1 MLSDPSYPSSQIIQF
16 GRRRGP
22 PRVCILDH
30 KPHVRSFLAG
40 MLDEIGFATREC
52 GAAELKEILNEFVPD
67 LVVLG
72 PLNGAAEVG
81 LILQS
86 LKFAGFFGRVMLFG
100 GRNSMALMEMQELG
114 ERVGL
119 GMLPPLG
126 TPFHDNAL
134 RENVSPFLPI
144 VPAPDVAVDAEEA
157 MQNGWLEMWYQP
169 KIDPHSLK
177 TQGAEAIVRVRHPSL
192 GLMSPS
198 HFSPGASDPYLQR
211 FSQFVIM
218 RTLSDCMSIATETN
232 PLHISVNLPVS
243 ALDDMAFVDNVL
255 DAMPEHVCKR
265 SLQIELH
272 CADIVGDLIHVREL
286 AAQLA
291 FRNIGICIDDIGN
304 EGASLAGRADLP
316 VVEMK
321 VGRRYVHGVAD
332 DRLKQAVCSEIIT
345 TARNSGARVVAE
357 GVDTHA
363 DYMAARSLGFDLV
376 QGKLFGGPMELRK
389 FERTVLSTRGQPAR
403 NVN

>member
-1 MLSDPSYPSSQIIQF
+1 MLSDPSFPPSQIIQF
-16 GRRRGP
+16 GRRHGP

-52 GAAELKEILNEFVPD
+52 GAAELKAILNEFVPD

-86 LKFAGFFGRVMLFG
+86 LKFAGFFGRIMLFG

-114 ERVGL
+114 ERIGL

-144 VPAPDVAVDAEEA
+144 VSAPDMAVDAEEA

-177 TQGAEAIVRVRHPSL
+177 TQGAEAIVRVRHPSW

-198 HFSPGASDPYLQR
+198 HFSPGASDPSLQR

-218 RTLSDCMSIATETN
+218 RTLSDCMSIASEAY
-232 PLHISVNLPVS
+232 PLHVSVNLPVS
-243 ALDDMAFVDNVL
+243 ALVDMAFVDNVL
-255 DAMPEHVCKR
+255 DAVPEHVCKR
-265 SLQIELH
+265 SLQIELR
-272 CADIVGDLIHVREL
+272 CADIVGDLLHIRQL

-389 FERTVLSTRGQPAR
+389 FERTVLGTRGQPAR

>member
-1 MLSDPSYPSSQIIQF
+1 MLSDPSFPPSQIIQF
-16 GRRRGP
+16 GGRRGP
-22 PRVCILDH
+22 PRACILDH

-52 GAAELKEILNEFVPD
+52 GAAELKAILNELVPD

-81 LILQS
+81 LMLQS

-134 RENVSPFLPI
+134 RENVSSFLPI
-144 VPAPDVAVDAEEA
+144 VPAPDIAVDAEES
-157 MQNGWLEMWYQP
+157 MQNGWLEIWYQP

-177 TQGAEAIVRVRHPSL
+177 AQGAEAIVRVRHPSW

-198 HFSPGASDPYLQR
+198 HFSPGASDPYLRR

-218 RTLSDCMSIATETN
+218 RTLSDCMSIARDSN
-232 PLHISVNLPVS
+232 PLHVSVNLPVS
-243 ALDDMAFVDNVL
+243 ALDDMTFVDNVL
-255 DAMPEHVCKR
+255 DAIPEHVCKR
-265 SLQIELH
+265 SLQIELR
-272 CADIVGDLIHVREL
+272 CADIVGDMLHIRQL

-291 FRNIGICIDDIGN
+291 FRNIGICIDDIGA
-304 EGASLAGRADLP
+304 EGASLAGRTDLP

-321 VGRRYVHGVAD
+321 VGRRYVHGCAD
-332 DRLKQAVCSEIIT
+332 DRLKQAACSEIIT
-345 TARNSGARVVAE
+345 AARNSGARVVAE

-363 DYMAARSLGFDLV
+363 DYMSARSLGFDLV

-389 FERTVLSTRGQPAR
+389 FERAVLGARGQPAR
-403 NVN
+403 NVQ

>member
-1 MLSDPSYPSSQIIQF
+1 MLSDPSFPPSQIIQF

-30 KPHVRSFLAG
+30 KPHVRSFLAA

-52 GAAELKEILNEFVPD
+52 GAAELKAILNEFVPD

-114 ERVGL
+114 ERIGL

-144 VPAPDVAVDAEEA
+144 VPAPDIAVDAEEA

-192 GLMSPS
+192 GPDVAVAFQPRRKRPLSPALLAIRDHAHAVGLHEHRHRDQS
-198 HFSPGASDPYLQR
+198 APHF
-211 FSQFVIM
+211 
-218 RTLSDCMSIATETN
+218 
-232 PLHISVNLPVS
+232 
-243 ALDDMAFVDNVL
+243 
-255 DAMPEHVCKR
+255 
-265 SLQIELH
+265 
-272 CADIVGDLIHVREL
+272 
-286 AAQLA
+286 
-291 FRNIGICIDDIGN
+291 
-304 EGASLAGRADLP
+304 
-316 VVEMK
+316 
-321 VGRRYVHGVAD
+321 
-332 DRLKQAVCSEIIT
+332 
-345 TARNSGARVVAE
+345 
-357 GVDTHA
+357 
-363 DYMAARSLGFDLV
+363 
-376 QGKLFGGPMELRK
+376 
-389 FERTVLSTRGQPAR
+389 GQPAGFGAR
-403 NVN
+403 RHGFRR